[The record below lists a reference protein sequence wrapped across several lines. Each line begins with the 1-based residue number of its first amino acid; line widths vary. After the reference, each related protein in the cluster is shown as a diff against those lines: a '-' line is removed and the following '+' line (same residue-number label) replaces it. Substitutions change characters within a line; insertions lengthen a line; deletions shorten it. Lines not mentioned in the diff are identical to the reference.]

1 MKKKEWNEGLNHLDP
16 DLVEEYV
23 ENKEN
28 LKNKKNYKSVW
39 IRLGSVAACF
49 VLIIGISFIISRF
62 QVNNTQYAV
71 LEIGGYDN
79 LSGANHKTEIILDNK
94 EQSKLFISPNKTI
107 NVNGIEWNVD
117 YTISEKGYL
126 YKNNLDYYEKN
137 ENGVYVQIGINEDT
151 GVVDS
156 YSWVDVKYT
165 ENKNVSELTEE
176 DCLDVAK
183 TYLSKFVT
191 SDEYE
196 VVNIRYMEIP
206 EYKAIFDIEFVRVID
221 GVKTSDKAYIGV
233 TVFGDVIS
241 HLFVSL
247 GEMADA
253 TLPTD
258 EEMKI
263 IEANVDE
270 KLDTIYGNV
279 SADYDVSYEIADKI
293 LVKLSD
299 GRYAFEY
306 YVTVD
311 LKTKDAPTKITETTK
326 LLIYLD

>member
-1 MKKKEWNEGLNHLDP
+1 MKK
-16 DLVEEYV
+16 
-23 ENKEN
+23 
-28 LKNKKNYKSVW
+28 
-39 IRLGSVAACF
+39 
-49 VLIIGISFIISRF
+49 IISIF
-62 QVNNTQYAV
+62 VSLLLIVSLVACSKAEKYAV
-71 LEIGGYDN
+71 LEVGEYDN
-79 LSGANHKTEIILDNK
+79 ISGANHKSEITLEI
-94 EQSKLFISPNKTI
+94 EEFSKTLISAKKNVK
-107 NVNGIEWNVD
+107 VNGVD
-117 YTISEKGYL
+117 WDVNYDSSKKGYL
-126 YKNNLDYYEKN
+126 YKNNLDYFEKT
-137 ENGVYVQIGINEDT
+137 EGGVYVQLGVNEDT

-176 DCLDVAK
+176 DCLDVAEA
-183 TYLSKFVT
+183 YLSKYVT

-196 VVNIRYMEIP
+196 VVNVRYMEIP
-206 EYKAIFDIEFVRVID
+206 EYKAIYDIEFVRVIN

-253 TLPTD
+253 TLPAD

-263 IEANVDE
+263 IEANVDT
-270 KLDTIYGNV
+270 KLDTIYENV

-293 LVKLSD
+293 FVRLSD

>member
-1 MKKKEWNEGLNHLDP
+1 M
-16 DLVEEYV
+16 
-23 ENKEN
+23 
-28 LKNKKNYKSVW
+28 
-39 IRLGSVAACF
+39 
-49 VLIIGISFIISRF
+49 
-62 QVNNTQYAV
+62 NNTQYAV

-79 LSGANHKTEIILDNK
+79 LSGANHKTEIKLDNK

-107 NVNGIEWNVD
+107 NVNGIAWNVD

-165 ENKNVSELTEE
+165 ENKNISELTEK

-183 TYLSKFVT
+183 TYLSKYVT
-191 SDEYE
+191 SNEYE
-196 VVNIRYMEIP
+196 VVNVRYMEIP
-206 EYKAIFDIEFVRVID
+206 EYKAIYDIEFVRVID

-263 IEANVDE
+263 IEANVDK
-270 KLDTIYGNV
+270 KLETIYENV
-279 SADYDVSYEIADKI
+279 SADYDVSYEIADKV

-306 YVTVD
+306 YVNVD
-311 LKTKDAPTKITETTK
+311 LKTENAPTKITETTK